1 MDGAGVR
8 MLRCRPSAVGAG
20 MGVSRDPDR
29 DTLVSVTRLRLA
41 ALLGLGAVALFLP
54 LELHY
59 AVRDAVP
66 LILTVYGI
74 HATLAGGVAMLSYTE
89 WGARYADGAA
99 LFLALAMAANHDVFF
114 YLRPRHPALVAET
127 FTILMIAAAILFPW
141 SVPRMLLMCGL
152 ICAGFAAVAWQIDPS
167 TLPGTPFGLALVP
180 LLIGA
185 AIAVASARL
194 FGLVRAALARHEAEL
209 AALSARLMALQE
221 EERRRLSRELHD
233 ELGQSLTAVM
243 SYLWLIEQQ
252 GDDPDAVRSRAG
264 EARRLAAK
272 TLSAMRELSQL
283 LRPSSLDD
291 YGLIPSLDALVRNFA
306 GRHQIAATFAAD
318 GLPDRFPPDIETA
331 VYRIAQEALTNVAR
345 HARASRVEV
354 VLAAEGGRLRLDVED
369 NGVGLAG
376 RATAEGTGVISIRER
391 VRALG
396 GTVSIASAGGVHLTV
411 HLPLAGGG
419 ALPTTAPGA

>member
-1 MDGAGVR
+1 
-8 MLRCRPSAVGAG
+8 
-20 MGVSRDPDR
+20 
-29 DTLVSVTRLRLA
+29 
-41 ALLGLGAVALFLP
+41 
-54 LELHY
+54 
-59 AVRDAVP
+59 
-66 LILTVYGI
+66 
-74 HATLAGGVAMLSYTE
+74 
-89 WGARYADGAA
+89 
-99 LFLALAMAANHDVFF
+99 
-114 YLRPRHPALVAET
+114 
-127 FTILMIAAAILFPW
+127 
-141 SVPRMLLMCGL
+141 
-152 ICAGFAAVAWQIDPS
+152 
-167 TLPGTPFGLALVP
+167 
-180 LLIGA
+180 
-185 AIAVASARL
+185 
-194 FGLVRAALARHEAEL
+194 
-209 AALSARLMALQE
+209 
-221 EERRRLSRELHD
+221 
-233 ELGQSLTAVM
+233 VM

-252 GDDPDAVRSRAG
+252 GDDADAVRSRAG

-411 HLPLAGGG
+411 HLPLAGSG

>member
-1 MDGAGVR
+1 
-8 MLRCRPSAVGAG
+8 

-29 DTLVSVTRLRLA
+29 DTLGSVTRLRLA
-41 ALLGLGAVALFLP
+41 ALLGLGAIALFLP

-59 AVRDAVP
+59 ASADDVP
-66 LILTVYGI
+66 LILTVYAI
-74 HATLAGGVAMLSYTE
+74 HATLAGGVALLSYTE
-89 WGARYADGAA
+89 WGARHADGMA

-127 FTILMIAAAILFPW
+127 FTILMIAAALLFPW
-141 SVPRMLLMCGL
+141 SVRRMLLLCGL
-152 ICAGFAAVAWQIDPS
+152 ICAGFAAVAWRS
-167 TLPGTPFGLALVP
+167 TLPGTPFGLAFVP

-185 AIAVASARL
+185 AIAVVSARL
-194 FGLVRAALARHEAEL
+194 FGVVRAALARHEAEL

-252 GDDPDAVRSRAG
+252 GDDADAVRSRAG

-272 TLSAMRELSQL
+272 TLTAMRELSQL

-291 YGLIPSLDALVRNFA
+291 YGLIPSLDALVRSFG

-345 HARASRVEV
+345 HARASRVQV
-354 VLAAEGGRLRLDVED
+354 VLAAERGSLRLDVED

-376 RATAEGTGVISIRER
+376 RTGAEGTGVISIRER

-411 HLPLAGGG
+411 HLPLAGRG
-419 ALPTTAPGA
+419 ALPTGAAGA